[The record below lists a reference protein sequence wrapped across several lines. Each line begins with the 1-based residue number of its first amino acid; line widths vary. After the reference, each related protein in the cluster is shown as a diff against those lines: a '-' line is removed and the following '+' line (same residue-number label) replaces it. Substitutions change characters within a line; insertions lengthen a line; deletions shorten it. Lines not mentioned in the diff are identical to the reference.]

1 MFVLPSHFMTL
12 GAISLMAVRHRA
24 GALRGLSRRSLPFRL
39 IRLNGKNLELSKR
52 SRYRQLDGLTQAI
65 GLIRPLSTRQQTQRA
80 KDARA

>member
-1 MFVLPSHFMTL
+1 MLPSQFTTL
-12 GAISLMAVRHRA
+12 GAISLMAAGHQR

-39 IRLNGKNLELSKR
+39 IRLNAENLELSKR

-80 KDARA
+80 KDAWA